1 MSKNL
6 SWRAWMYPVYPGP
19 NAGISDTLNGL
30 VYRLMVIRF
39 DDDGQMVGS
48 PEFDTW
54 WMKDRFE
61 GKDGIPGTSGHCR
74 PPQWSW
80 QLNGIVAESQ
90 FDADKF
96 ARHCLG
102 DKYAGPID

>member
-6 SWRAWMYPVYPGP
+6 SWRAWMHPVYLGSGVGT
-19 NAGISDTLNGL
+19 NGTLNNL
-30 VYRLMVIRF
+30 VYRLMVIR
-39 DDDGQMVGS
+39 
-48 PEFDTW
+48 
-54 WMKDRFE
+54 
-61 GKDGIPGTSGHCR
+61 CR
-74 PPQWSW
+74 PSQWSW

-102 DKYAGPID
+102 DIYAGPID